1 MKRTRRLLSRLAA
14 GVGVCLAPA
23 LAPVAQAATVY
34 DESVSGDL
42 SGNGLSP
49 TFVALAAGANV
60 VTGTTGRQNG
70 VVDRDYLTIT
80 VPVGLQLSAITP
92 LTGTSTV
99 AGGLAFIGIEAGSQV
114 TTPVTGPATTLLG
127 WHHYGP
133 ADVGN
138 NILPLIGTGVGAI
151 GFSGALG
158 AGSYAVWI
166 QETGTGTVP
175 YLMEFTL
182 TPVPEPA
189 SGLLLLGGLAGLA
202 GWRRRAH

>member
-1 MKRTRRLLSRLAA
+1 MKRTRLLSRLAA
-14 GVGVCLAPA
+14 GAGVCLAAA
-23 LAPVAQAATVY
+23 LAPAAQAATVY
-34 DESVSGDL
+34 DEGVSGDL

-49 TFVALAAGANV
+49 TFVALSAGANV
-60 VTGTTGRQNG
+60 VVGTTGRQSG

-92 LTGTSTV
+92 LAGTSTV
-99 AGGLAFIGIEAGSQV
+99 AGGLAFIGIELGSQV

-127 WHHYGP
+127 WHHYAP

-138 NILPLIGTGVGAI
+138 NIMPLIGTGVGAI

-189 SGLLLLGGLAGLA
+189 SALLLLGGLVGLA
-202 GWRRRAH
+202 GWRRRAG

>member
-1 MKRTRRLLSRLAA
+1 MKNAFSPVHRLAA
-14 GVGVCLAPA
+14 GAAACLVAALSPA
-23 LAPVAQAATVY
+23 VQAATVY
-34 DESVSGDL
+34 DEAVSGDL

-60 VTGTTGRQNG
+60 VMGTTGRQNG

-80 VPVGLQLSAITP
+80 VPVGMQLSAITP
-92 LTGTSTV
+92 LAGTSTV
-99 AGGLAFIGIEAGSQV
+99 GGGLAFIGIESGSQV

-127 WHHYGP
+127 WHHYAP
-133 ADVGN
+133 ADIGN
-138 NILPLIGTGVGAI
+138 NILPLIGAGAGAI

-158 AGSYAVWI
+158 AGNYGVWI

-182 TPVPEPA
+182 TAVPEPA
-189 SGLLLLGGLAGLA
+189 SGLMLLGGLAAVA
-202 GWRRRAH
+202 GWRRRAR